1 MPGPPLE
8 KPYMGGLIICGD
20 AGAVGGICGSGHLAA
35 QYVIPLL
42 EKGDLSEEALAGF
55 TKARFRWW
63 RDSDKEKSQATFEL
77 SELSPTRLMHW
88 STGAGFI
95 EQYQCTIDEMV
106 ANMRLAGPPIIL
118 GAPDPKKVGEFGYI
132 ELGAWTI
139 ATKINYMLS
148 MYGTYL
154 QNPTM
159 FPLIM
164 KWMQRNIQSFKD
176 NKVFDHPF

>member
-1 MPGPPLE
+1 
-8 KPYMGGLIICGD
+8 
-20 AGAVGGICGSGHLAA
+20 
-35 QYVIPLL
+35 
-42 EKGDLSEEALAGF
+42 
-55 TKARFRWW
+55 
-63 RDSDKEKSQATFEL
+63 
-77 SELSPTRLMHW
+77 
-88 STGAGFI
+88 
-95 EQYQCTIDEMV
+95 
-106 ANMRLAGPPIIL
+106 MRLAGPPVIL
-118 GAPDPKKVGEFGYI
+118 GAPSPQKVGEFGYI